1 MPSRP
6 AVLRLLTGLA
16 VIATIGLLTLV
27 AWWSTLP
34 LRDAVIERAHRETQ
48 LEALSLSEQL
58 SAVARSAIS
67 SLNAVTQ
74 SIQERGGPRQLPAA
88 ELRTEL
94 QRAAGDEVGTQAMFV
109 VDAEGKVVASVGFP
123 QTHEGRSLLDRPTI
137 AYHFRHP
144 TELRIRVG
152 RAHYSELTGGWI
164 LPVSRII
171 ASPEGKMLGVV
182 SVAINLSHMRA
193 LYEQMENLREASLSI
208 IGRNAEIIFR
218 YPFVERAVG
227 FRLPGGR
234 SFSERTGTY
243 EAASPIDG
251 ITRILSYRQLDDL
264 DAVMLVGFPRDQ
276 VLAAWRDVARERV
289 IWTASS
295 LSLLALLCGGA
306 WLAWQRQ
313 RRQLRMIRMD
323 HATRERELR
332 EEAQTIERF
341 SVALSQSVSEPLSH
355 LRGLLQSGVDR
366 AATDAPADARRDVL
380 ASTIRMEALAGDLR
394 ALALARDRVLKRED
408 LDLSSLAHAVARSL
422 QAADP
427 GRTVEFRIQARM
439 YTTADA
445 PLLKVVLASLI
456 GNAWKFT
463 RDCPH
468 PVVSVGAHTG
478 LNETTFCVR
487 DNGPGFDPADAR
499 SLFKPFHR
507 LSNAASFEGHGIG
520 LTTAKRIIE
529 RHGGRIWAEG
539 RKDHGA
545 AFFFTLQPALAI
557 SSSSY
562 QAARRELQKLG

>member
-137 AYHFRHP
+137 AYHFPHP

-182 SVAINLSHMRA
+182 SVGSASDMRA

-208 IGRNAEIIFR
+208 WWRRRDHLSLSLRRAR
-218 YPFVERAVG
+218 RRLQAARRAFVLRTH
-227 FRLPGGR
+227 RHLR
-234 SFSERTGTY
+234 SGEPDRRHH
-243 EAASPIDG
+243 ADP
-251 ITRILSYRQLDDL
+251 RYRQLDL
-264 DAVMLVGFPRDQ
+264 DAVTPVGFPRTRRRPATMLLELGDLDHPAEPGARGAARRA
-276 VLAAWRDVARERV
+276 LAACKRQRPQLADDEVVTSTRYCAKPPSKQGHRAFLRGALAERERAAQPSAGPAA
-289 IWTASS
+289 IRRRPGRHGCAGRRPARCPR
-295 LSLLALLCGGA
+295 LDDPDGGLA
-306 WLAWQRQ
+306 
-313 RRQLRMIRMD
+313 
-323 HATRERELR
+323 E
-332 EEAQTIERF
+332 
-341 SVALSQSVSEPLSH
+341 
-355 LRGLLQSGVDR
+355 
-366 AATDAPADARRDVL
+366 
-380 ASTIRMEALAGDLR
+380 DLR
-394 ALALARDRVLKRED
+394 ALALARDRALKRED
-408 LDLSSLAHAVARSL
+408 LDLSSLAHAVARSQ
-422 QAADP
+422 QAGDP

-445 PLLKVVLASLI
+445 PLLKVVLANLI
-456 GNAWKFT
+456 GTPGNSRETVRAPWSRSGRT
-463 RDCPH
+463 R
-468 PVVSVGAHTG
+468 G
-478 LNETTFCVR
+478 
-487 DNGPGFDPADAR
+487 
-499 SLFKPFHR
+499 
-507 LSNAASFEGHGIG
+507 
-520 LTTAKRIIE
+520 
-529 RHGGRIWAEG
+529 
-539 RKDHGA
+539 
-545 AFFFTLQPALAI
+545 
-557 SSSSY
+557 
-562 QAARRELQKLG
+562 